1 MKKILMIILLM
12 VNPIAVN
19 AEQPNQW
26 EPPVVDEW
34 YDEVPYDSEANVIED
49 TWAYDPE
56 GEFQYV
62 LLGKDGVVIERSD
75 EIDFKKLEH
84 YSLPLTVKV
93 EVPNGEEVSIEYS
106 TFYGNKITINL
117 NEKNE
122 YLNTVIMPFNKY
134 DVKVLT
140 EIAGYYPLYVDNI
153 KLYDGNNKQLIRFVK
168 EDYIDR
174 ENLDIANTE
183 EYDEAF
189 IEKAQKEQELHNLI
203 NEQKKIIEA
212 QKIEQNSASNN
223 EEKKGEN
230 TIIENNNTNYEQED
244 VQQNTFGKYLFLL
257 IPIVSI
263 VILGIVYVRKK
274 KK

>member
-1 MKKILMIILLM
+1 MIILLM

-34 YDEVPYDSEANVIED
+34 YDEIPYDSEANVIED

-93 EVPNGEEVSIEYS
+93 EVPNGEEVNIEYS

-122 YLNTVIMPFNKY
+122 FLNTVIMPFNKY

-140 EIAGYYPLYVDNI
+140 EIAGYYPLYVDKI
-153 KLYDGNNKQLIRFVK
+153 KLYNGNNKQLIRFVK

-244 VQQNTFGKYLFLL
+244 VQHNTFGKYLFLL
-257 IPIVSI
+257 VPIVSI